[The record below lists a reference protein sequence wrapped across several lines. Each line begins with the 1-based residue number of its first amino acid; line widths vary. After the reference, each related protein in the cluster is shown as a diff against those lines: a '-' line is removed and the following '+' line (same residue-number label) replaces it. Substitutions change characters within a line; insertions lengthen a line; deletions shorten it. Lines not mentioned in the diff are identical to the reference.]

1 MSEQKLR
8 VGIVGCGVVAQII
21 HLPWLTRHENVTVA
35 AICDTDVRKA
45 TMVGERFGISGI
57 YTDIE
62 EMLNEQ
68 ELDVAFILTP
78 TNMHL
83 PMALLAL
90 KRGCHL
96 FIEKPVARNAREAR
110 KIAEAARKADRLV
123 MVGMQN
129 RFRAD
134 VAPIK
139 TFLDENQLGEVFFVK
154 TGWLQTGEKLEKSAW
169 MFNQKI
175 AGGGVLL
182 DLGIQLIDLAWW
194 LNGKPQLIGVEASSV
209 NIKKDLE
216 VEDYLSAYL
225 KFDNGM
231 TLFGEFSWAF
241 PIGKDRFYVDM
252 FGTKGSCWL
261 SPLRIQRLWRGQVLN
276 ITPDVKIHPRSV
288 FKKSYEAELQHF
300 VDVLLGNAETLISPI
315 DEAVQVM
322 EMIDRIYAALKNQ
335 DQKQE

>member
-1 MSEQKLR
+1 MSNKPLR

-21 HLPWLTRHENVTVA
+21 HLPWLTRQENILVSA
-35 AICDTDVRKA
+35 LCDTDVRKA
-45 TMVGERFGISGI
+45 TMVGERFGIKNI
-57 YTDIE
+57 YTDME
-62 EMLNEQ
+62 EMFNEQ
-68 ELDVAFILTP
+68 ELDVVFILTP

-96 FIEKPVARNAREAR
+96 FIEKPVARNASEAQ
-110 KIAEAARKADRLV
+110 KIADAAKKADRLV

-134 VAPIK
+134 VTPIQ
-139 TFLDENQLGEVFFVK
+139 TFLEEQQLGEVFFVK
-154 TGWLQTGEKLEKSAW
+154 TGWLQTGEKLEKSSW
-169 MFNQKI
+169 MFNKKI

-194 LNGKPQLIGVEASSV
+194 LNGKPRLMGVAASSV
-209 NIKKDLE
+209 NIKNDLQ

-300 VDVLLGNAETLISPI
+300 VDVLLGNTQNLISPI
-315 DEAVQVM
+315 EEAVQVM
-322 EMIDRIYAALKNQ
+322 EIIDRIYAALENR
-335 DQKQE
+335 DA

>member
-1 MSEQKLR
+1 MSNKPLR

-21 HLPWLTRHENVTVA
+21 HLPWLTRQENVLVSA
-35 AICDTDVRKA
+35 LCDTDVRKA
-45 TMVGERFGISGI
+45 TMVGERFGIKNI
-57 YTDIE
+57 YTDME
-62 EMLNEQ
+62 EMFNEQ
-68 ELDVAFILTP
+68 ELDVVFILTP

-96 FIEKPVARNAREAR
+96 FIEKPVARNASEAQ
-110 KIAEAARKADRLV
+110 KIADAAKKADRLV

-134 VAPIK
+134 VTPIQ
-139 TFLDENQLGEVFFVK
+139 TFLEEQQLGEVFFVK
-154 TGWLQTGEKLEKSAW
+154 TGWLQTGEKLEKSSW
-169 MFNQKI
+169 MFNKKI

-194 LNGKPQLIGVEASSV
+194 LNGKPRLMEVAASSV
-209 NIKKDLE
+209 NIKKDLQ

-300 VDVLLGNAETLISPI
+300 VDVLMGNTQNLISPI
-315 DEAVQVM
+315 EEAVQVM
-322 EMIDRIYAALKNQ
+322 EIIDRIYAALENR
-335 DQKQE
+335 DA